1 MGFGTK
7 SKEELLHEQ
16 QGARVR
22 ECREMRGLTRE
33 ELVEQIELLP
43 ENGSAP
49 RSEKQIYYIERGD
62 RPMSAEYSRLLSKA
76 LNVREQYLLCEDDY
90 KTQSDIFASIA
101 KTKTSKRELIENLL
115 TLHGYLIEDITEQQP
130 IMTDEKGRQYR
141 KPLFA
146 FVSPHGTRCYFTEKQ
161 LAAFIQQID
170 NYVEMSAMFL
180 FRKLE
185 GAAPAK
191 PKRGER

>member
-1 MGFGTK
+1 MGRKRVEINPESGKRLNQWLTANNMTGK
-7 SKEELLHEQ
+7 QLAERLNYTQQQISKIINGKANLTLDMAKQISELSSDSLLD
-16 QGARVR
+16 RVR
-22 ECREMRGLTRE
+22 VQWLMCQDDFMTGKDIVSATT
-33 ELVEQIELLP
+33 
-43 ENGSAP
+43 EN
-49 RSEKQIYYIERGD
+49 KF
-62 RPMSAEYSRLLSKA
+62 
-76 LNVREQYLLCEDDY
+76 
-90 KTQSDIFASIA
+90 T
-101 KTKTSKRELIENLL
+101 KRELIENLL

-146 FVSPHGTRCYFTEKQ
+146 FVAPSGTRCYFTEKQ

-191 PKRGER
+191 PKRGEG